1 MWYNSETYLWQNSV
15 LTFYRPIFATSP
27 GYVSQRR
34 LRIQSVV
41 DLISAISTPRG
52 SCSYSMYVCVTF
64 IVCSWIIR
72 THSSLCPCLMCS
84 TQTSTHSSLCP
95 YLMYST
101 QTSTHSSLCPYLMC
115 STQTSTHSS
124 LCLTSVPTSCTA
136 HRLDLMYSTQTSS
149 VTSNI
154 EAVEW
159 ISEIHFSI

>member
-1 MWYNSETYLWQNSV
+1 M
-15 LTFYRPIFATSP
+15 
-27 GYVSQRR
+27 SQRR

-101 QTSTHSSLCPYLMC
+101 QTSTHSSLCPYLMY

-124 LCLTSVPTSCTA
+124 LCPY
-136 HRLDLMYSTQTSS
+136 LMYSTQTSTYS
-149 VTSNI
+149 SLCPYTSCKVHVSDNNVDFGI
-154 EAVEW
+154 FFEVL
-159 ISEIHFSI
+159 ISKTSSIQFYQTFFELDSQLLD

>member
-1 MWYNSETYLWQNSV
+1 V

-72 THSSLCPCLMCS
+72 S

-95 YLMYST
+95 YLMYSTQISTYSSLCPHLKYST

-124 LCLTSVPTSCTA
+124 LCPY
-136 HRLDLMYSTQTSS
+136 LMYSTQTSS